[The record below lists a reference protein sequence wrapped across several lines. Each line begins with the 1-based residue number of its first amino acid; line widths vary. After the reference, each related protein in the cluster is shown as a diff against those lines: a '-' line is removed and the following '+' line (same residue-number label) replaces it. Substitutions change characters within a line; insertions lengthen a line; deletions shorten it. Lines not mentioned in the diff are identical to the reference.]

1 MLLVVFGA
9 GTSYDSDPD
18 HRPFDNPNNL
28 PAERLPVLEHNRPP
42 LANRLFD
49 NRPQFLSAMDQ
60 FQECKPLIPR
70 LRKSGVA
77 VEQELARLQAEAGAY
92 PERHRQLAA
101 IRY

>member
-1 MLLVVFGA
+1 M
-9 GTSYDSDPD
+9 
-18 HRPFDNPNNL
+18 
-28 PAERLPVLEHNRPP
+28 LEHNRPP